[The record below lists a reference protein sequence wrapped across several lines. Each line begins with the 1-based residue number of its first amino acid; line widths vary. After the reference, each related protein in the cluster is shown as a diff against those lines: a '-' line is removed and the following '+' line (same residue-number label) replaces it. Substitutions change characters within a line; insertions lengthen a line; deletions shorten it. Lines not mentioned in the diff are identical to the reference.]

1 MTEDFFRKLSKK
13 EIDAL
18 TNVDLS
24 SQASRNNPARTL
36 LLLLLSY
43 FAIVLCT
50 LAFVILKK
58 EIFINELRLMENV
71 DLQFAEATLNQRI
84 IKVIVL
90 SVLIGVSAIIN
101 RYFSLIAVLVFI
113 AAVFGLVDDFSMRIT
128 HSDDP
133 FSLTASTVTI
143 LRLIAIG
150 LIGKMILQVI
160 GEQSSNDTNFT

>member
-18 TNVDLS
+18 TNVDLAS
-24 SQASRNNPARTL
+24 HSNTNIASRNL
-36 LLLLLSY
+36 LFLLLSY
-43 FAIVLCT
+43 FVIVLCT
-50 LAFVILKK
+50 LTFIILKK
-58 EIFINELRLMENV
+58 EFFINELRLMENV

-90 SVLIGVSAIIN
+90 SAIIGVSAIIN
-101 RYFSLIAVLVFI
+101 RYFSLIAVLVFV
-113 AAVFGLVDDFSMRIT
+113 AAIFGLVDDFSMRIT

-143 LRLIAIG
+143 LRLVAIG
-150 LIGKMILQVI
+150 LIGKMILQAI
-160 GEQSSNDTNFT
+160 GESSQKDMDFP

>member
-1 MTEDFFRKLSKK
+1 MSEDFFRKLSKK

-18 TNVDLS
+18 TNVDFANQGNSDNS
-24 SQASRNNPARTL
+24 SRKL

-43 FAIVLCT
+43 FVIVFCT
-50 LAFVILKK
+50 LTFIILKK
-58 EIFINELRLMENV
+58 DFFINELRLMENV

-90 SVLIGVSAIIN
+90 SVLIGVSAIVN
-101 RYFSLIAVLVFI
+101 RYFSLIAVLVFV

-133 FSLTASTVTI
+133 FSLTATTVTI
-143 LRLIAIG
+143 LRVIAIS

-160 GEQSSNDTNFT
+160 GEQSSKDMDFT

>member
-1 MTEDFFRKLSKK
+1 
-13 EIDAL
+13 
-18 TNVDLS
+18 
-24 SQASRNNPARTL
+24 
-36 LLLLLSY
+36 
-43 FAIVLCT
+43 
-50 LAFVILKK
+50 
-58 EIFINELRLMENV
+58 MENV

>member
-1 MTEDFFRKLSKK
+1 MSEDFFRKLSKK

-58 EIFINELRLMENV
+58 EFFINELRLMENV

-90 SVLIGVSAIIN
+90 SILIGVSAIIN

-160 GEQSSNDTNFT
+160 GEQSSKDTDFT

>member
-18 TNVDLS
+18 TNVDL
-24 SQASRNNPARTL
+24 ASHGTKDNASHNL
-36 LLLLLSY
+36 LFLLLSY
-43 FAIVLCT
+43 FVIVFCT

-58 EIFINELRLMENV
+58 EFFINELRLMENV

-90 SVLIGVSAIIN
+90 SAMIGVSAIIN
-101 RYFSLIAVLVFI
+101 RYFALIAVLVFV
-113 AAVFGLVDDFSMRIT
+113 AAIFGLVDDFSMRIT

-133 FSLTASTVTI
+133 FSLTASIVTI
-143 LRLIAIG
+143 LRLVAIG
-150 LIGKMILQVI
+150 LIGKMILQAI
-160 GEQSSNDTNFT
+160 GESSQKHLDFP

>member
-18 TNVDLS
+18 TNVDLAS
-24 SQASRNNPARTL
+24 HGIKDNASRHL
-36 LLLLLSY
+36 LFLLLSY
-43 FAIVLCT
+43 FVIVLCT

-58 EIFINELRLMENV
+58 EFFINELRLMENV

-90 SVLIGVSAIIN
+90 SAMIGVSAIIN
-101 RYFSLIAVLVFI
+101 RYFALIAVLVFV
-113 AAVFGLVDDFSMRIT
+113 AAIFGLVDDFSMRIT

-133 FSLTASTVTI
+133 FSLTASIVTI
-143 LRLIAIG
+143 LRLVAIG
-150 LIGKMILQVI
+150 LIGKMILQAI
-160 GEQSSNDTNFT
+160 GEPSQKHSDFR

>member
-43 FAIVLCT
+43 FGIVLCT

-58 EIFINELRLMENV
+58 EFFINELRLMENV

-113 AAVFGLVDDFSMRIT
+113 AAMFGLVDDFSMRIT

-160 GEQSSNDTNFT
+160 GEQSSKDTDFT

>member
-18 TNVDLS
+18 TNVDLAS
-24 SQASRNNPARTL
+24 HSNTNIASRKL
-36 LLLLLSY
+36 LFLLLSY
-43 FAIVLCT
+43 FVIVLCT
-50 LAFVILKK
+50 LTFVILKK
-58 EIFINELRLMENV
+58 EFFINELRLMENV

-90 SVLIGVSAIIN
+90 SAIIGVSAIIN
-101 RYFSLIAVLVFI
+101 RYFSLIAVLVFV
-113 AAVFGLVDDFSMRIT
+113 AAIFGLVDDFSMRIT

-143 LRLIAIG
+143 LRLVAIG
-150 LIGKMILQVI
+150 LIGKMILQAI
-160 GEQSSNDTNFT
+160 GESSQKDMDFP

>member
-58 EIFINELRLMENV
+58 EFFINELRLMENV

-90 SVLIGVSAIIN
+90 SILIGVSAIIN

-143 LRLIAIG
+143 LRLIAIS

-160 GEQSSNDTNFT
+160 GEQSSKDTDFT

>member
-58 EIFINELRLMENV
+58 EFFINELRLMENV

-84 IKVIVL
+84 IKVIIL
-90 SVLIGVSAIIN
+90 SILIGVSAIIN

-160 GEQSSNDTNFT
+160 GEQSSKDTDFT

>member
-58 EIFINELRLMENV
+58 EFFIN
-71 DLQFAEATLNQRI
+71 
-84 IKVIVL
+84 
-90 SVLIGVSAIIN
+90 
-101 RYFSLIAVLVFI
+101 
-113 AAVFGLVDDFSMRIT
+113 
-128 HSDDP
+128 
-133 FSLTASTVTI
+133 
-143 LRLIAIG
+143 
-150 LIGKMILQVI
+150 
-160 GEQSSNDTNFT
+160 

>member
-1 MTEDFFRKLSKK
+1 
-13 EIDAL
+13 
-18 TNVDLS
+18 
-24 SQASRNNPARTL
+24 
-36 LLLLLSY
+36 
-43 FAIVLCT
+43 
-50 LAFVILKK
+50 
-58 EIFINELRLMENV
+58 MENV

-90 SVLIGVSAIIN
+90 SILIGVSAIIN

-143 LRLIAIG
+143 LRLIAIS

>member
-1 MTEDFFRKLSKK
+1 
-13 EIDAL
+13 
-18 TNVDLS
+18 
-24 SQASRNNPARTL
+24 
-36 LLLLLSY
+36 
-43 FAIVLCT
+43 
-50 LAFVILKK
+50 
-58 EIFINELRLMENV
+58 MENV

-90 SVLIGVSAIIN
+90 SILIGVSAIIN

>member
-1 MTEDFFRKLSKK
+1 MSEDFFRKLSKK

-18 TNVDLS
+18 TNVDFDSQDNIDNS
-24 SQASRNNPARTL
+24 SRSL
-36 LLLLLSY
+36 LFLLLSY
-43 FAIVLCT
+43 FVIILCILT
-50 LAFVILKK
+50 FVIIKK
-58 EIFINELRLMENV
+58 EFFINELRLMENV

-90 SVLIGVSAIIN
+90 SVLIGVSAIVN
-101 RYFSLIAVLVFI
+101 RYFSLIAVLVFV

-143 LRLIAIG
+143 LRLLAIG
-150 LIGKMILQVI
+150 LIGKMILQAI
-160 GEQSSNDTNFT
+160 GEPLKKDTDFT

>member
-58 EIFINELRLMENV
+58 EFFINELRLMENV

>member
-1 MTEDFFRKLSKK
+1 MSEDFFRKLSKK

-18 TNVDLS
+18 TNVDFDSQDNIDNS
-24 SQASRNNPARTL
+24 SRSL
-36 LLLLLSY
+36 LFLLLSY
-43 FAIVLCT
+43 FVIILCILT
-50 LAFVILKK
+50 FVIIKK
-58 EIFINELRLMENV
+58 EFFINELRLMENI

-90 SVLIGVSAIIN
+90 SVLIGVSAIVN
-101 RYFSLIAVLVFI
+101 RYFSLIAFLVFV

-143 LRLIAIG
+143 LRLLAIG
-150 LIGKMILQVI
+150 LIGKMILQAI
-160 GEQSSNDTNFT
+160 GEPLKKDTDFT

>member
-1 MTEDFFRKLSKK
+1 
-13 EIDAL
+13 
-18 TNVDLS
+18 
-24 SQASRNNPARTL
+24 
-36 LLLLLSY
+36 
-43 FAIVLCT
+43 
-50 LAFVILKK
+50 
-58 EIFINELRLMENV
+58 MENV
-71 DLQFAEATLNQRI
+71 DLQFAEATINQRI

-90 SVLIGVSAIIN
+90 SILIGVSAIIN

-150 LIGKMILQVI
+150 LIGKMVLQVI
-160 GEQSSNDTNFT
+160 GEQSSKDTDFT

>member
-24 SQASRNNPARTL
+24 GQTGSDNTARTL

-43 FAIVLCT
+43 FGIVLCT

-58 EIFINELRLMENV
+58 EFFINELRLMENV

-90 SVLIGVSAIIN
+90 SILIGVSAIIN

-160 GEQSSNDTNFT
+160 GEQSSKDTDFT